1 MQMETFPADIYA
13 TSASPYHPW
22 PPGGSPLPCQ
32 HGSEKGLGCA
42 QCMRSYASSHDTAG
56 PIRYLLEDDDEEEND
71 FLDDDISKTAEN
83 QLETVLISTA
93 EVPENIAKEQGEG
106 VLEQEEGVLEP
117 QNNEAVSGGD
127 SDIAIH
133 LKQDTDVAPSLPL
146 IELIFDD
153 TLYELFYSSSKAFKA
168 SHVATSARGTL
179 LFANNSSLLDE
190 PLLVLFTH
198 LRKDLLEPRYGAD
211 SAYYE
216 LGMVFKGLEDL
227 WLLEHEGA
235 ASKCSLVKLVHL
247 YMDAS
252 ETQGQE
258 MLLEPFRIELSIQET
273 FLSHLSRLGNRR
285 ETKAQSIS
293 HAVAEDDITDLAEP
307 ALASMVHSTLEQ
319 YFFGA
324 KLDDSSILTSSRP
337 YLLDVVAAVDRQNES
352 LNSDQVILADT
363 GMSEEGARIEDAV
376 NSGND
381 IRVHIDEN
389 IDVSEIDVDSLAC
402 FDDKAYEEDYES
414 GEEDEHGS
422 PSPTARSP
430 KRSIEE
436 MINLLGDDLVN
447 ELSPDR
453 EVSKKHRADA

>member
-1 MQMETFPADIYA
+1 METFPADIYA

-307 ALASMVHSTLEQ
+307 ALAN
-319 YFFGA
+319 
-324 KLDDSSILTSSRP
+324 
-337 YLLDVVAAVDRQNES
+337 VVAAVDRQNES